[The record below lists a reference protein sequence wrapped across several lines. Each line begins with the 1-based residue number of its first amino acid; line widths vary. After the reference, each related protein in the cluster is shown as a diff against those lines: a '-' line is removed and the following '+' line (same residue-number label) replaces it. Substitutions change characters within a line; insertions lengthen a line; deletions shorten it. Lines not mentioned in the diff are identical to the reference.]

1 MNYKNAI
8 TTIFDCTVELLESE
22 LLKLGFSIR
31 LILESITEILVLL
44 RGLFCSNAWIRIVVI
59 VAVVMISSEPIEFV
73 RIEQPL
79 KVKRELDKSAEE
91 PFIPKPKQYAL
102 TIILATSDGYPK
114 TLRPRIRSPTKILV
128 PIYLFHFQ
136 FFNFYN
142 MLSKYKNT
150 LFSSKL
156 FWIII
161 LCSAFSTLLT
171 TWLLSF
177 ILLVNPWFIGLFAF
191 TYFALTAGMELT
203 LGAGLWKE
211 VSQPNEF
218 GAEPELESDQNQSE

>member
-1 MNYKNAI
+1 
-8 TTIFDCTVELLESE
+8 
-22 LLKLGFSIR
+22 
-31 LILESITEILVLL
+31 
-44 RGLFCSNAWIRIVVI
+44 
-59 VAVVMISSEPIEFV
+59 
-73 RIEQPL
+73 
-79 KVKRELDKSAEE
+79 
-91 PFIPKPKQYAL
+91 
-102 TIILATSDGYPK
+102 
-114 TLRPRIRSPTKILV
+114 
-128 PIYLFHFQ
+128 
-136 FFNFYN
+136 